1 MKADYMKS
9 TEVQNWNAETD
20 ATGIPP
26 SEVQNL
32 PILDYAF
39 KLIPP
44 HKYISMLQVCKENF
58 INN

>member
-9 TEVQNWNAETD
+9 TEVQNWNAEMMPL
-20 ATGIPP
+20 AFPP

-44 HKYISMLQVCKENF
+44 HEYISMLQVCKENF